1 MKIRTRQLPAWLALA
16 LLFGMLQAAG
26 ALDLNLGLM
35 FTVQSDAA
43 KPTSS
48 AEPLWGG
55 FSGGLYQKA
64 GDFEFLWSAI
74 VNNEKRYPAEALSGL
89 SGSLSY
95 YTENA
100 GVKYQKDGVRLT
112 LGRFSNY
119 DMVDSP
125 YSLFVS
131 GAGNQAVMAELRV
144 ERGDF
149 FYLDRWVGL
158 NHNLRHDLYFTGSN
172 IDPDASQY
180 TDTATLANL
189 YRDRGLALKSYG
201 VQKGPLR
208 IGFQDALLY
217 TGEYFN
223 IDTFV
228 NPAPGWLVQYGANA
242 LGRPWASTMDMN
254 SMIGF
259 FVDYTT
265 NKYYAY
271 AQVFIDD
278 FSADKLIHPEKLYCA
293 PNKLAGS
300 LGGTIS
306 TDAGTF
312 GLYLA
317 GATRSTFESVR
328 NEFYSYTYYPGSAI
342 VYEDE
347 LIGIPTE
354 DLMIGYVN
362 GENNFASMVTWRKG
376 LPRADISGSLE
387 FKLTGEQSPANPFHD
402 QVGVGP
408 NDWFRWL
415 DDPVLEKKLTL
426 TTQASHDFGEI
437 RVWLKGVA
445 GYVWNRLELVKVTAA
460 DSDFDTEGKAVKE
473 ADGSEPLW
481 RPSGQS
487 CFFGALSLGFTYRL
501 GL

>member
-1 MKIRTRQLPAWLALA
+1 MRARRILRAFVSAM
-16 LLFGMLQAAG
+16 LFAVLQSVT

-43 KPTSS
+43 KPTTSS
-48 AEPLWGG
+48 EPLRGC
-55 FSGGLYQKA
+55 FNGGLYQKA
-64 GDFEFLWSAI
+64 GDFEFLWSVI
-74 VNNEKRYPAEALSGL
+74 VNNEKKYPAEALSGL

-100 GVKYQKDGVRLT
+100 GVKYQKDGIRLT
-112 LGRFSNY
+112 LGQFANH
-119 DMVDSP
+119 DMVNSP
-125 YSLFVS
+125 YSLFIS
-131 GAGNQAVMAELRV
+131 GVGHQAIMAEVQV

-158 NHNLRHDLYFTGSN
+158 NHNLQQNLYFTGSS
-172 IDPDASQY
+172 IDPSTSQY
-180 TDTATLANL
+180 AGTATVGNL
-189 YRDRGLALKSYG
+189 YRDRGVALKSYG

-242 LGRPWASTMDMN
+242 VGRPWANTMDMN
-254 SMIGF
+254 NMIGF
-259 FVDYTT
+259 FADYATP
-265 NKYYAY
+265 KYYAY
-271 AQVFIDD
+271 AQVLIDD
-278 FSADKLIHPEKLYCA
+278 LVASKIVHPERLYYA

-300 LGGTIS
+300 LGGTIN
-306 TDAGTF
+306 TQAGTF

-317 GATRSTFESVR
+317 GATRFTFESVR

-342 VYEDE
+342 VYGGE
-347 LIGIPTE
+347 LIGIPME

-362 GENNFASMVTWRKG
+362 GENNFASMVTWKKA
-376 LPRADISGSLE
+376 LPGAEVSGSLE

-408 NDWFRWL
+408 YDWFRWL

-426 TTQASHDFGEI
+426 TTQASHDFGRI
-437 RVWLKGVA
+437 KVWFNGVA
-445 GYVWNRLELVKVTAA
+445 GYVWNRLELVRVTAA
-460 DSDFDTEGKAVKE
+460 DSDVDTTTGEPLRE

-481 RPSGQS
+481 RPSDES
-487 CFFGALSLGFTYRL
+487 CFFGALTVGLTYRL